1 MSNLERPKASVYL
14 EAKSTSWI
22 FSISL
27 AVLASDTTKI
37 GVDPK
42 RISMRGPYWLA
53 SVLRELGSLELKS

>member
-1 MSNLERPKASVYL
+1 L

-22 FSISL
+22 FNISL

-53 SVLRELGSLELKS
+53 SVLRELGSLELKR